1 LIAEKYSQIIRT
13 ISSGPALTLGM
24 NTMQE
29 TSRTIQEFNYD
40 EVIIFN
46 LKTDGTLDWSQT
58 LLKDQ
63 QTQDDGGI
71 YSSFGLLEN
80 KLGKVY
86 IFNDMNTKNSRLMAC
101 YANSKGVLAM
111 KEMQTTKEIDDWNVM
126 PRSTKQISANEI
138 MLPCVSKN
146 YLCFLLI
153 GY

>member
-1 LIAEKYSQIIRT
+1 MIAEKYSQIIRT
-13 ISSGPALTLGM
+13 ISSGPALYFRM

-29 TSRTIQEFNYD
+29 TTRTVQEFNYD

-46 LKTDGTLDWSQT
+46 LKTDGTLDWSQA

-86 IFNDMNTKNSRLMAC
+86 IFNDMN
-101 YANSKGVLAM
+101 SKIV
-111 KEMQTTKEIDDWNVM
+111 D
-126 PRSTKQISANEI
+126 
-138 MLPCVSKN
+138 
-146 YLCFLLI
+146 
-153 GY
+153 